1 MDKKIIKP
9 SILSGFMEL
18 LPKEQEIFSDI
29 LEKIKEVYKEN
40 GFLEIDT
47 PILEKEEI
55 LLSKEGGET
64 EKEVYSLKKGKKD
77 IVLRFDL
84 TVPFSRYVAQHFDYL
99 NFPFRRY
106 QVGKVYRG
114 ERNQRGRYRE
124 FYQFDID
131 IIGNEKLNI
140 NNDALVI
147 SLAFQAFK
155 RIGLTNF
162 KFLLNN
168 KKILVGILEEL
179 KIENSKEVL
188 ILLDKVEKIKKDV
201 FERELLN
208 LVSLKNYNILNS
220 LIKIKGSNLE
230 KIAYLESLNLKNETL
245 RTGIKEIKEVLKT
258 LIFLGVDEENVVL
271 DFKII
276 RGLDYYTGT
285 IVETVLIGNE
295 KYGSICSGGRYDNLA
310 SNFTKRML
318 PGVGISIG
326 ITRLFFILKEIG
338 FLDNYYIKESLDYL
352 IIPLTEDTKVSLDI
366 LKRVLNKGYKSAI
379 YFEEGTL
386 KKKMS
391 YADKIGAKKVIL
403 VGEKIEVKDMKKGI
417 YETLDLE

>member
-47 PILEKEEI
+47 PILEKQEI
-55 LLSKEGGET
+55 LLSREGGET
-64 EKEVYSLKKGKKD
+64 EKEVYSFKKGKKD

-155 RIGLTNF
+155 RIGLANF

-188 ILLDKVEKIKKDV
+188 IILDKVEKLKKDV

-208 LVSLKNYNILNS
+208 LISLKNYNILNS
-220 LIKIKGSNLE
+220 LINLKGSNLE
-230 KIAYLESLNLKNETL
+230 KIVYLENLNFKNESL
-245 RTGIKEIKEVLKT
+245 RTGIKEIKEV
-258 LIFLGVDEENVVL
+258 
-271 DFKII
+271 
-276 RGLDYYTGT
+276 
-285 IVETVLIGNE
+285 
-295 KYGSICSGGRYDNLA
+295 
-310 SNFTKRML
+310 
-318 PGVGISIG
+318 
-326 ITRLFFILKEIG
+326 
-338 FLDNYYIKESLDYL
+338 
-352 IIPLTEDTKVSLDI
+352 
-366 LKRVLNKGYKSAI
+366 
-379 YFEEGTL
+379 
-386 KKKMS
+386 
-391 YADKIGAKKVIL
+391 
-403 VGEKIEVKDMKKGI
+403 
-417 YETLDLE
+417 

>member
-1 MDKKIIKP
+1 MNKKIIKP

-18 LPKEQEIFSDI
+18 LPREQEIFSDI

-47 PILEKEEI
+47 PILEKQEI

-64 EKEVYSLKKGKKD
+64 EKEVYRFKKGKKD

-84 TVPFSRYVAQHFDYL
+84 TVPFARYVAQHFDYL
-99 NFPFRRY
+99 NFPFKRY

-147 SLAFQAFK
+147 SLAFKAFK
-155 RIGLTNF
+155 RIGLNEF
-162 KFLLNN
+162 EFLLNN

-188 ILLDKVEKIKKDV
+188 ILLDKVEKIEKDV

-208 LVSLKNYNILNS
+208 LVSLKNYNIINS
-220 LIKIKGSNLE
+220 IINIKGENLE
-230 KIAYLESLNLKNETL
+230 KIDYLESLNLKNETL

-258 LIFLGVDEENVVL
+258 LNYLGVDEEKVVL

-310 SNFTKRML
+310 SNFTKRVL

-326 ITRLFFILKEIG
+326 ITRLFFVLKEIG
-338 FLDNYYIKESLDYL
+338 FLKNYYIKESLDYL
-352 IIPLTEDTKVSLDI
+352 IITITEDIKVALDI
-366 LKRVLNKGYKSAI
+366 LKRIQNKGYKAAI

-391 YADKIGAKKVIL
+391 YADKLGAKKVIL
-403 VGEKIEVKDMKKGI
+403 VGEEIKVRDMKKGI